1 MEERNHILELI
12 YKDYYS
18 TIYRTCFVY
27 TGYDYQLIPLI
38 EDCVQDAFV
47 QAIVHYQEFKDYKN
61 PPGWIAL
68 VAINRLKNELSKQ
81 KRHTR
86 ILDSNKPDELIT
98 SDHRLAPEDHINDYE
113 LKTRIIK
120 FYKSLSDKDKMAF
133 TAYFIDGK
141 RAKEVS
147 VLMNT
152 SVTAVT
158 SRIKRIRKHIKEQI
172 DRSLFMLQL
181 SCILNI
187 CMWYREIFNR
197 GYYILG

>member
-68 VAINRLKNELSKQ
+68 VAINRLKNELGKQ

-86 ILDSNKPDELIT
+86 ILDSYKPDELIA
-98 SDHRLAPEDHINDYE
+98 SDHRLTPEDHINDYE

-120 FYKSLSDKDKMAF
+120 FYKSLSDGNVRKFSPIRNA
-133 TAYFIDGK
+133 GS
-141 RAKEVS
+141 RS
-147 VLMNT
+147 GCT
-152 SVTAVT
+152 SVRP
-158 SRIKRIRKHIKEQI
+158 S
-172 DRSLFMLQL
+172 
-181 SCILNI
+181 
-187 CMWYREIFNR
+187 
-197 GYYILG
+197 

>member
-1 MEERNHILELI
+1 
-12 YKDYYS
+12 
-18 TIYRTCFVY
+18 
-27 TGYDYQLIPLI
+27 
-38 EDCVQDAFV
+38 
-47 QAIVHYQEFKDYKN
+47 
-61 PPGWIAL
+61 
-68 VAINRLKNELSKQ
+68 
-81 KRHTR
+81 
-86 ILDSNKPDELIT
+86 
-98 SDHRLAPEDHINDYE
+98 
-113 LKTRIIK
+113 
-120 FYKSLSDKDKMAF
+120 MAF